1 MFQRPLEVS
10 SRVVKYIC
18 ESAEQALRGRS
29 NAEPVRI
36 ESAVITVPA
45 YFQQAQKSE
54 TIEAAKLAGIKDVHI
69 ITEPTAG
76 MGVIYIRSLN
86 ITQQHKKSELKYS

>member
-10 SRVVKYIC
+10 SRVVKYIY

-36 ESAVITVPA
+36 ESAVITIP

-54 TIEAAKLAGIKDVHI
+54 TIEATKLSGIKDVHI

-76 MGVIYIRSLN
+76 TGIIYIRSLN
-86 ITQQHKKSELKYS
+86 ITQPIKNLS